1 MAVSEELLRHAVDE
15 ILEPAWPHERRR
27 AARRL
32 SYQTLAR
39 IMGGFLALWGLGFA
53 THLLVGGSFPWMFFG
68 LIALLASIAAFT
80 TQIDRTHLHR
90 D

>member
-1 MAVSEELLRHAVDE
+1 
-15 ILEPAWPHERRR
+15 
-27 AARRL
+27 
-32 SYQTLAR
+32 
-39 IMGGFLALWGLGFA
+39 MGGFLALWGLGFA